1 MIREATGQCARIQ
14 RVKERIVRLPKLDSF
29 GAIGDTG

>member
-1 MIREATGQCARIQ
+1 MKQNNAAQCARIQ